1 MQYHH
6 RCTHWEIVYYVGEKD
21 EREGQEVMQHVLWEV
36 RSLLVKH
43 DSADQLEAVIG
54 HLEDVEAIHVLGKF
68 LARMV
73 EEI

>member
-1 MQYHH
+1 
-6 RCTHWEIVYYVGEKD
+6 
-21 EREGQEVMQHVLWEV
+21 MQHVLWEV